1 MADTRHVDTARGD
14 VGRDE
19 QLDVART
26 ESLKRMGALRLAL
39 VAMDR
44 HRLDAGA
51 REVAHDAVGA
61 MLGAG
66 EDQRA
71 IDIFAGDDRVEPRL
85 LFLLFDESR
94 ILDRKS
100 TRLNS
105 S

>member
-44 HRLDAGA
+44 HRLDVGA

-66 EDQRA
+66 EDQPA
-71 IDIFAGDDRVEPRL
+71 IDLFAGRSEDRGVGKECVSTFR
-85 LFLLFDESR
+85 SR
-94 ILDRKS
+94 GARVHTKKK
-100 TRLNS
+100 
-105 S
+105 

>member
-39 VAMDR
+39 VALDR

-51 REVAHDAVGA
+51 REVAPHAAGA
-61 MLGAG
+61 MLGPG
-66 EDQRA
+66 EDQIGRA
-71 IDIFAGDDRVEPRL
+71 ACRERVCQYVSISMVAVSL
-85 LFLLFDESR
+85 Q
-94 ILDRKS
+94 K
-100 TRLNS
+100 NS
-105 S
+105 PTETLRTE